1 MAFNLQVKHAE
12 SWTWK
17 NPLQDLPSRKN
28 DLNQKP
34 LDQKRRKLMQRIQ
47 GVEVMEQ
54 LPNWVYFV
62 DNSKS
67 FVVTYSYSGK
77 HLRMVCRL
85 PHLFK
90 KVGLNFIGPFQEFLF
105 RQKKVQKNRNRPQK
119 IRAKKGRSQVQLQ
132 VSYQFRKSLEKCV
145 FTGRYASYWNVF
157 LF

>member
-1 MAFNLQVKHAE
+1 MQKAGLGRIPFRIYRQEKTT
-12 SWTWK
+12 STK
-17 NPLQDLPSRKN
+17 
-28 DLNQKP
+28 KP
-34 LDQKRRKLMQRIQ
+34 LDQKRKKPMQRIQ

-90 KVGLNFIGPFQEFLF
+90 KVGLNFIGPFQEFLV
-105 RQKKVQKNRNRPQK
+105 RQKKVKKNRSRQQK
-119 IRAKKGRSQVQLQ
+119 VRAKKGRSQVQLQ

-145 FTGRYASYWNVF
+145 FV
-157 LF
+157 